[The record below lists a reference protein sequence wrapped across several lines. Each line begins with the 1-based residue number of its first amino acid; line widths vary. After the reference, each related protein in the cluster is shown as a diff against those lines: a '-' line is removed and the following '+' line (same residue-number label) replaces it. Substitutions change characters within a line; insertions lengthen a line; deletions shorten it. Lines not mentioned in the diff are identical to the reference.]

1 MSEVSTDAVAIVAR
15 FGLEAGD
22 VLGEMGYDNDVD
34 AELRDAIQDLT
45 TTDLVDEDAD
55 EVVDGMLLWWRDG
68 DGDLTD
74 TLVDGLTLLADDG
87 VIWLLS
93 PKTGR
98 DGYVEPSEI
107 AEAGRTAGL
116 SQTTNVGSNGDW
128 MVTKLSRARAPRV
141 PRR

>member
-1 MSEVSTDAVAIVAR
+1 MSEGTTEAVAIVAR
-15 FGLEAGD
+15 LGLEVGD
-22 VLGEMGYDNDVD
+22 VVGEMGYDDDVD
-34 AELRDAIQDLT
+34 AEFRDAIQDLT
-45 TTDLVDEDAD
+45 TTELVDQDAD

-87 VIWLLS
+87 VIWLVS

-116 SQTTNVGSNGDW
+116 SQTTNVGSSGDW